1 MSSSDYGQD
10 RGKPSAHASAMQFFF
25 FGKATNIMAA
35 S

>member
-1 MSSSDYGQD
+1 MSSSDYSQD

-25 FGKATNIMAA
+25 GKATNIMAA